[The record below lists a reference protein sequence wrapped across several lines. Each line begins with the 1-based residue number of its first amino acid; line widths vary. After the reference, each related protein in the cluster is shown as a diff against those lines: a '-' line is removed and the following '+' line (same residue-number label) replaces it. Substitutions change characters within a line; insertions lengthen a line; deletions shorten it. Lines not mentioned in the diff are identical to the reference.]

1 MKERIAMELSDK
13 FVCECRERST
23 YFKHI
28 AAPIFRK
35 SLVISETVTRAE
47 ISICGIGFYDL
58 FINGTKITKGYL
70 APYISNPDHIVYY
83 DIYDIAPYLKK
94 GENVIGVM
102 LGDGFGNSKTCVWN
116 FDDNVFNSSPKLACA
131 VEIEC
136 DGKTICYN
144 AEDFVCKKGPVV
156 FNDLRSGVFYDNRLA
171 EKGWNNTG
179 FTEDDRWHKP
189 LIAQRPRGKAK
200 ICEAEPVAV
209 IREIKP
215 VNISKG
221 ELNEYSPRED
231 VCKWIEGKNIQETP
245 SNRTGGY
252 IYDFGENNAG
262 IYRLRIKGTK
272 GQRIDI
278 QCAERLTDGKADYAN
293 IDFYPDGYSQRDI
306 YVLSGEDE
314 EVFEPMFTYH
324 GYRYIY
330 VSGITEEQ
338 AAEALLTYLVMSSD
352 LESRGSFE
360 CSDDL
365 ANRIYQASRRSDT
378 SNFYYFPTDC
388 PHREKNGWTGDANL
402 SAEHMIMTMGVENSW
417 REWLNN
423 IRLAQTED
431 GQLPGIIPTDKWGYD
446 WGNGPLWDSVIFTLP
461 YYAYK
466 YRGETDMILEN
477 AAMMVRYLDYISRKR
492 DERGIVEIGLGDW
505 CQTNM
510 STDGYTTPLGFTDS
524 VMVIDMC
531 RKAEEMFAAVGL
543 EIQCSMPKRLGDE
556 VTKAVRKEYI
566 DFGRMS
572 VRGNT
577 QTGQSAGIFYGIFT
591 ESEKTIAFNRLVELI
606 ENDGRKMNVGILG
619 ARTMF
624 HVLAQYGRAELAYE
638 MIERT
643 DCPSYG
649 EWVSK
654 GKTTLPEQFLEYT
667 GAYPI
672 SENHHFFGD
681 VVQWYMRYPGGINV
695 IDSHTVKIKPCFI
708 ERLDYARAEH
718 ILPSGKVSVFWKRE
732 NERIILDVQCPKDV
746 DCEIVLESP
755 WVFEDDCRAYRTN
768 VTNCI
773 TYINTNH

>member
-1 MKERIAMELSDK
+1 MKLSDK

-35 SLVISETVTRAE
+35 SFAVSETVVRAE

-83 DIYDIAPYLKK
+83 DVYDIEPYLKK
-94 GENVIGVM
+94 GENVIGIM
-102 LGDGFGNSKTCVWN
+102 LGDGMGNTKTCIWD
-116 FDDNVFNSSPKLACA
+116 FDNNVFNSSPKLACA

-136 DGKTICYN
+136 DGKAISFN
-144 AEDFVCKKGPVV
+144 AEDFVCKKGPVL
-156 FNDLRSGVFYDNRLA
+156 FNDLRSGVFYDSRLD

-179 FTEDDRWHKP
+179 FVEDDMWHKP
-189 LIAQRPRGKAK
+189 LTAERPRGRAR
-200 ICEAEPVAV
+200 ICAAEPIVV
-209 IREIKP
+209 TKEIKP
-215 VNISKG
+215 IGIKKG
-221 ELNEYSPRED
+221 ELAGYSPRED
-231 VCKWIEGKNIQETP
+231 LRKWVGERSTQELP
-245 SNRTGGY
+245 PDGTGGY

-293 IDFYPDGYSQRDI
+293 VFFYPDGYSQRDI
-306 YVLSGEDE
+306 YILSGEDE
-314 EVFEPMFTYH
+314 EIFEPMFTYH
-324 GYRYIY
+324 GYRYLY

-338 AAEALLTYLVMSSD
+338 ATEALLTYLAMSSD
-352 LESRGSFE
+352 LENRGGFE

-365 ANRIYQASRRSDT
+365 ANRIYQVSRRSDS

-388 PHREKNGWTGDANL
+388 PHREKNGWTGDANV

-423 IRLAQTED
+423 IRLAQTEE
-431 GQLPGIIPTDKWGYD
+431 GKIPGIIPTDKWGYKS
-446 WGNGPLWDSVIFTLP
+446 GNGPLWDSVVFTLP
-461 YYAYK
+461 YCAYK
-466 YRGETDMILEN
+466 YTGRTDMILEN
-477 AAMMVRYLDYISRKR
+477 EPMMVRYLDYISRKR
-492 DERGIVEIGLGDW
+492 DKRGIIEIGLGDW
-505 CQTNM
+505 CQTNLEAN
-510 STDGYTTPLGFTDS
+510 GYTTPLGFTDS

-531 RKAEEMFAAVGL
+531 HKAEEMFDAVGL
-543 EIQCSMPKRLGDE
+543 EIQSAMAKRLGDE
-556 VTKAVRKEYI
+556 VTQAVRKEYI

-572 VRGNT
+572 VKCNT
-577 QTGQSAGIFYGIFT
+577 QTGQAAGIFYDIFT
-591 ESEKTIAFNRLVELI
+591 ESERPIALNRLVEII
-606 ENDGRKMNVGILG
+606 ENDGGKMNVGILG

-624 HVLAQYGRAELAYE
+624 HVLAQYGKAELAYE

-654 GKTTLPEQFLEYT
+654 GKTTLPEEFLEYT
-667 GAYPI
+667 GAYPM

-695 IDSHTVKIKPCFI
+695 IDSHTVKIQPCFI
-708 ERLDYARAEH
+708 ERLNYAKAEH
-718 ILPSGKVSVFWKRE
+718 ILPSGKVSVFWRRE
-732 NERIILDVQCPKDV
+732 NEKIILDIQCPKDV
-746 DCEIVLESP
+746 DCEVLLEAP
-755 WVFEDDCRAYRTN
+755 WVFEDNFRAYRTEIKQN
-768 VTNCI
+768 MVL
-773 TYINTNH
+773 INTKDS